1 MRSGLLLG
9 LLGASLQTLPAQQ
22 PPATPAKPAAPA
34 AAAGPKDAM
43 RNGGFERTLQSPNLW
58 TGVDRDGFLAGFRG
72 FLPVLNE
79 GGNIADTPMP
89 VSVAA
94 GDLNGDGLTDI
105 LSTDP
110 LGYTRIYFNSGSKEQ
125 PKFSVGELTLPFLAV
140 PEGDPLWMPPGL
152 QSNEPAAW
160 NLRWAKRRQ
169 GVRAGLADTTKTGKL
184 DLVAGNYFGEI
195 FFLPNRGSATVPQ
208 FGQPQSVS
216 KAVLPTTKDPN
227 HRWGNVFAPLLH
239 DWDGDSKPDLLVGE
253 GSYSANNVHLFIN
266 QGSAAAPVFNE
277 TKRQPLALGEGR
289 EQLSPALA
297 DANGDGLIDLLV
309 ADRRGRISV
318 YPRPKDWKSGDTIKA
333 TGFLGKDGTVTPN
346 ADQALTL
353 GSGIHSLATG
363 DMNGDGLFDLVAG
376 RSNGRLAWAVNKG
389 TKEAP
394 KFEAAVD
401 LTGDKPVPAS
411 WMLPSQWDVETGS
424 SRGNFYAFANAVA
437 AADDAAAAPV
447 EGTRALK
454 FGYAPTANKLLPR
467 PMLTT
472 AASRTFDRKATQA
485 DKDRVF
491 RDASEI
497 RAVGGPN
504 NYFVLRQ
511 NVQLEI
517 GKTYTLSFQIK
528 GSGVSNGS
536 VILGWRGFKQLG
548 EERIVRGERGAVKK
562 EKNSITDSDQDA
574 FDFRPSATWSSVT
587 RQFKVEFKKE
597 RDLNQEKTTSEA
609 VVEISFE
616 LTAPDGVL
624 YLDDIKLLPSG

>member
-1 MRSGLLLG
+1 MRLVRFGLLLG
-9 LLGASLQTLPAQQ
+9 LFAASLQAQQ
-22 PPATPAKPAAPA
+22 PPAPKPAQPAAP
-34 AAAGPKDAM
+34 AGPKDAI

-89 VSVAA
+89 LSVAA
-94 GDLNGDGLTDI
+94 GDLNGDGLVDL
-105 LSTDP
+105 LSADP
-110 LGYTRIYFNSGSKEQ
+110 LGYVRMYFNSGSKEQ
-125 PKFSVGELTLPFLAV
+125 PKFTVGELTLPFLAV
-140 PEGDPLWMPPGL
+140 PEGDPPWLPPQLGGPEA
-152 QSNEPAAW
+152 SGWA
-160 NLRWAKRRQ
+160 LRWAKRRQ
-169 GVRAGLADTTKTGKL
+169 GVRVGLADTTKTGKL

-195 FFLPNRGSATVPQ
+195 FFLPNRGSVSVPQ
-208 FGQPQSVS
+208 FAQPQPVS
-216 KAVLPTTKDPN
+216 KGMVPTMKDPT

-253 GSYSANNVHLFIN
+253 GSYSANNVHLFLN

-277 TKRQPLALGEGR
+277 QKRQPLALGEGR

-297 DANGDGLIDLLV
+297 DANGDGLLDLLV
-309 ADRRGRISV
+309 ADRRGRITV
-318 YPRPKDWKSGDTIKA
+318 YLRTKDWKFGDTIKP
-333 TGFLGKDGTVTPN
+333 TGFLGKAGEMTQN
-346 ADQALTL
+346 AEQALTL

-363 DMNGDGLFDLVAG
+363 DLNGDGLFDLVAG

-437 AADDAAAAPV
+437 AADDDAAAPA

-467 PMLTT
+467 PTLTT

-491 RDASEI
+491 RDAAEI
-497 RAVGGPN
+497 RAVGAPN

-511 NVQLEI
+511 NVQFEI
-517 GKTYTLSFQIK
+517 GKTYTLSFQVK
-528 GSGVSNGS
+528 GSGISNGS
-536 VILGWRGFKQLG
+536 VILGWRGFKQIG
-548 EERIVRGERGAVKK
+548 EDRIVRGERGAVTKQR
-562 EKNSITDSDQDA
+562 NAIADGDQDS
-574 FDFRPSATWSSVT
+574 FDFRPSANWSKVT

-597 RDLNQEKTTSEA
+597 KDLNKEKTTSEA
-609 VVEISFE
+609 VLEISFE

-624 YLDDIKLLPSG
+624 YLDDVKLLPGG